1 MERGKKFIKDIFIYA
16 VGNLGSKLITF
27 LLVPLYTYFIS
38 PDDFGYYDIALNIS
52 FLGVGVLSLQ
62 LRDGVFRFLL
72 DNEDER
78 IRRDIVSFTF
88 RFLLKSTLVALV
100 IGLFCFLFYEIRF
113 LPWIVAL
120 TVVFMFYEIYIQV
133 IRGLGKN
140 VYFVYIGIL
149 TSFLTIGFSC
159 LFIVW
164 LGCGVLG
171 IFYANIL
178 SRVLSMF
185 FIECKLGILK
195 RYFRY
200 NFSDPQINKD
210 IIKYSLPLLPNAL
223 CWWILGSSNRLFI
236 DHYLGLE
243 SNGIY
248 AVAMKFASILET
260 FSLIIYQA
268 WQETAIKQYGSQ
280 DKNSFF
286 SSVLYAQMYIFSAFV
301 IFAVFMIKWNY
312 GWLVDDNFQE
322 SAQYLFPLG
331 ISVIF
336 FSLTSFFDMGY
347 QCSKETAR
355 NLPGVLLATGVNLLL
370 NFLLI
375 QRWGIGGIVASSI
388 LTYLSLFLYRMVD
401 SRRFFRVK
409 IPYAGMIPLAG
420 CVVAGI
426 IYYTVSDLYLQIIYV
441 VILMAVLGVAMPA
454 YVKSQLTSLILSKL
468 HKKRTL

>member
-1 MERGKKFIKDIFIYA
+1 MNRSKKFINDIFVYA
-16 VGNLGSKLITF
+16 IGNLGSKLITF

-52 FLGVGVLSLQ
+52 FLGVGVLSFQ

-72 DNEDER
+72 DNEDEK
-78 IRRDIVSFTF
+78 IRKYIVSFTC
-88 RFLLKSTLVALV
+88 RFLLRSTIVASL
-100 IGLFCFLFYEIRF
+100 IGLFCFFFFEIRF

-120 TVVFMFYEIYIQV
+120 TLVFMFYEIYIQV
-133 IRGLGKN
+133 IRGLGRN

-149 TSFLTIGFSC
+149 TSFLTAALSC
-159 LFIVW
+159 LFIIW
-164 LGCGVLG
+164 LECGVLG

-178 SRVLSMF
+178 SRLLSMLV
-185 FIECKLGILK
+185 IECKLRILK
-195 RYFRY
+195 KYFRY
-200 NFSDPQINKD
+200 DFSDSQINRE

-236 DHYLGLE
+236 DHYLGLGA
-243 SNGIY
+243 NGIY

-268 WQETAIKQYGSQ
+268 WQETAIKQYESQ
-280 DKNSFF
+280 DRNRFF

-301 IFAVFMIKWNY
+301 ILAVFMIKWNY
-312 GWLVDDNFQE
+312 GWLVDEDFQE

-336 FSLTSFFDMGY
+336 FTLTSFFDMGY

-355 NLPGVLLATGVNLLL
+355 NLPGVLFATGVNLLF
-370 NFLLI
+370 NFLLVQHWAI
-375 QRWGIGGIVASSI
+375 WGIVVSSI
-388 LTYLSLFLYRMVD
+388 LTYLFLFLYRMVD

-409 IPYAGMIPLAG
+409 VPYVGIIPLGG
-420 CVVAGI
+420 CVMAGI
-426 IYYTVSDLYLQIIYV
+426 IYYSVSNIYLQIIYV
-441 VILMAVLGVAMPA
+441 VILMALLWVVMPRYLKRQFA
-454 YVKSQLTSLILSKL
+454 QVGLAKL
-468 HKKRTL
+468 RKK

>member
-1 MERGKKFIKDIFIYA
+1 MERSRKFIKDIFIYA
-16 VGNLGSKLITF
+16 IGNLGSKLITF
-27 LLVPLYTYFIS
+27 LLVPLYTYFIA

-52 FLGVGVLSLQ
+52 FLGIGALSFQ

-72 DNEDER
+72 DNEDEK
-78 IRRDIVSFTF
+78 IRKYIVSFTF
-88 RFLLKSTLVALV
+88 RFLLRSTLVAFA
-100 IGLFCFLFYEIRF
+100 IGLVCLLFFEIRF

-133 IRGLGKN
+133 IRGLGRN

-149 TSFLTIGFSC
+149 TSFLTAALSC
-159 LFIVW
+159 LFIIW
-164 LGCGVLG
+164 LECEVLG

-178 SRVLSMF
+178 SRLLSMLV
-185 FIECKLGILK
+185 IECKLRILK
-195 RYFRY
+195 KYFRY
-200 NFSDPQINKD
+200 DFSDSQINRE

-236 DHYLGLE
+236 DHYLGLGA
-243 SNGIY
+243 NGIY

-268 WQETAIKQYGSQ
+268 WQETAIKQYESQ
-280 DKNSFF
+280 DRNRFF

-301 IFAVFMIKWNY
+301 ILAVFMIKWNY
-312 GWLVDDNFQE
+312 GWLVDEDFQE

-355 NLPGVLLATGVNLLL
+355 NLPGVLFATGVNLLF
-370 NFLLI
+370 NFLLVQHWAI
-375 QRWGIGGIVASSI
+375 WGIVVSSI
-388 LTYLSLFLYRMVD
+388 LTYLFLFLYRMVD

-409 IPYAGMIPLAG
+409 VPYMGIIPLGG
-420 CVVAGI
+420 CVMAGI
-426 IYYTVSDLYLQIIYV
+426 IYYGVTNMYLQMFYISV
-441 VILMAVLGVAMPA
+441 LMIVAWVSMPG
-454 YVKSQLTSLILSKL
+454 YIKKQLMSMALSKFSQ
-468 HKKRTL
+468 R

>member
-1 MERGKKFIKDIFIYA
+1 MERSKKFIKDIFIYA
-16 VGNLGSKLITF
+16 IGNLGSKLITF
-27 LLVPLYTYFIS
+27 LLVPLYTYFIA

-52 FLGVGVLSLQ
+52 FLGIGVLSFQ

-78 IRRDIVSFTF
+78 VRKDIISFTC
-88 RFLLKSTLVALV
+88 RFLLRSTLVAFA
-100 IGLFCFLFYEIRF
+100 IGLFCFFFFEIRF

-140 VYFVYIGIL
+140 VYFVYTGIL
-149 TSFLTIGFSC
+149 TSFLTIIFSC
-159 LFIVW
+159 LFIIG

-178 SRVLSMF
+178 SRVLSMCI
-185 FIECKLGILK
+185 IECMLRILK
-195 RYFRY
+195 KYFRY
-200 NFSDPQINKD
+200 NFSDSQINHEM
-210 IIKYSLPLLPNAL
+210 IKYSLPLLPNAL
-223 CWWILGSSNRLFI
+223 CWWLLGSSNRLFI

-301 IFAVFMIKWNY
+301 ILVIFMIKWNY
-312 GWLVDDNFQE
+312 GWLVDENFQT
-322 SAQYLFPLG
+322 SIQYLFPMG

-347 QCSKETAR
+347 QCSKETMR
-355 NLPGVLLATGVNLLL
+355 NLPGVVLATGVNLLL

-375 QRWGIGGIVASSI
+375 QRWAIWGIVVSSI
-388 LTYLSLFLYRMVD
+388 LTYLFLFLYRMFD

-409 IPYAGMIPLAG
+409 IPYMGAIPLGG
-420 CVVAGI
+420 CIIAGI
-426 IYYTVSDLYLQIIYV
+426 IYYGVTNIYLQIFYISV
-441 VILMAVLGVAMPA
+441 LMIVAWVAMPG
-454 YVKSQLTSLILSKL
+454 YIKTQLKTMILSKL
-468 HKKRTL
+468 PQK

>member
-1 MERGKKFIKDIFIYA
+1 MNRGNKFINDIFIYA

-52 FLGVGVLSLQ
+52 FLGIGVLSFQ
-62 LRDGVFRFLL
+62 LRSGVFRFLL

-78 IRRDIVSFTF
+78 IRKNIISFTC
-88 RFLLKSTLVALV
+88 RFLLRSTFVAFA
-100 IGLFCFLFYEIRF
+100 IGIFCFLFFEIRF

-133 IRGLGKN
+133 IRGLGMN

-149 TSFLTIGFSC
+149 TSILTIVLSC
-159 LFIVW
+159 LFIIG
-164 LGCGVLG
+164 LDYGVVG

-178 SRVLSMF
+178 SRILSMCV
-185 FIECKLGILK
+185 IECKLRILK
-195 RYFRY
+195 KYFRY
-200 NFSDPQINKD
+200 NFSDSQINREM
-210 IIKYSLPLLPNAL
+210 IRYSLPLLPNAL
-223 CWWILGSSNRLFI
+223 CWWLLGGSNRLFI

-243 SNGIY
+243 FNGIY

-268 WQETAIKQYGSQ
+268 WQETAIKQYGSE
-280 DKNSFF
+280 DKNRFF

-301 IFAVFMIKWNY
+301 ILGIFVIKWNY
-312 GWLVDDNFQE
+312 GWLVDENFQG
-322 SAQYLFPLG
+322 SAQYLFPMG

-355 NLPGVLLATGVNLLL
+355 NLPGVILATGLNLLL
-370 NFLLI
+370 NYLLVQQWAI
-375 QRWGIGGIVASSI
+375 WGVVISSI
-388 LTYLSLFLYRMVD
+388 FTYLFLFLYRMVD
-401 SRRFFRVK
+401 SRRFFHVK
-409 IPYAGMIPLAG
+409 IPYAGMIPLGG
-420 CVVAGI
+420 CIVAGI
-426 IYYTVSDLYLQIIYV
+426 IYYEVISIYFQIAYLLVLMIVLWV
-441 VILMAVLGVAMPA
+441 VMPRYIKNQLMAMF
-454 YVKSQLTSLILSKL
+454 LSKL
-468 HKKRTL
+468 FKNR

>member
-1 MERGKKFIKDIFIYA
+1 MNRGRKFINDIFIYA
-16 VGNLGSKLITF
+16 IGNLGSKLITF

-38 PDDFGYYDIALNIS
+38 PEDFGYYDIALNIS
-52 FLGVGVLSLQ
+52 FLGIGLLSFQ
-62 LRDGVFRFLL
+62 LKDGVFRFLL
-72 DNEDER
+72 DNEEEK
-78 IRRDIVSFTF
+78 IRKYIVTFTF
-88 RFLLKSTLVALV
+88 RFLLRSTA
-100 IGLFCFLFYEIRF
+100 IAFLLGFICSFFFDILY

-120 TVVFMFYEIYIQV
+120 TIAFMFYEIYIQV

-140 VYFVYIGIL
+140 VYFVYAGIL
-149 TSFLTIGFSC
+149 TSFLTILFSL
-159 LFIVW
+159 LFIVE
-164 LGCGVLG
+164 LDCGVLG

-178 SRVLSMF
+178 SRFSSMM
-185 FIECKLGILK
+185 IVECKLGILRK
-195 RYFRY
+195 YFRY
-200 NFSDPQINKD
+200 NFSDPQINKEL
-210 IIKYSLPLLPNAL
+210 IKYSLPLLPNAL

-268 WQETAIKQYGSQ
+268 WQETAIKQYESQ
-280 DKNSFF
+280 DKNRFF

-301 IFAVFMIKWNY
+301 ILSVFLIKWNY

-322 SAQYLFPLG
+322 SGQYLFPLG

-347 QCSKETAR
+347 QCSKETVR
-355 NLPGVLLATGVNLLL
+355 NLPGVLLATGLNLLL

-375 QRWGIGGIVASSI
+375 QRWGIWGVVIASI
-388 LTYLSLFLYRMVD
+388 MTYLFLFLFRMVD

-409 IPYAGMIPLAG
+409 VPYAGAIPLLCCIIAG
-420 CVVAGI
+420 FIFYGI
-426 IYYTVSDLYLQIIYV
+426 SDLYLQCICVFVLIAAMV
-441 VILMAVLGVAMPA
+441 VGMPRYIKEQLRQILWA
-454 YVKSQLTSLILSKL
+454 KL
-468 HKKRTL
+468 QKKP

>member
-1 MERGKKFIKDIFIYA
+1 MERSRKFIKDIFIYA
-16 VGNLGSKLITF
+16 IGNLGSKLITF
-27 LLVPLYTYFIS
+27 LLVPLYTYFIA

-52 FLGVGVLSLQ
+52 FLGIGALSFQ

-72 DNEDER
+72 DNEDEK
-78 IRRDIVSFTF
+78 IRKYIVSFTF
-88 RFLLKSTLVALV
+88 RFLLRSTLVASL
-100 IGLFCFLFYEIRF
+100 IGLCCFFFFEIRF

-133 IRGLGKN
+133 IRGLGRN

-149 TSFLTIGFSC
+149 TSFLTAALSC
-159 LFIVW
+159 LFIIW
-164 LGCGVLG
+164 LECGVLG

-178 SRVLSMF
+178 SRLLSMLV
-185 FIECKLGILK
+185 IECKLRILK
-195 RYFRY
+195 KYFRY
-200 NFSDPQINKD
+200 DFSDSQINRE

-236 DHYLGLE
+236 DHYLGLGA
-243 SNGIY
+243 NGIY

-268 WQETAIKQYGSQ
+268 WQETAIKQYESQ
-280 DKNSFF
+280 DRNRFF

-301 IFAVFMIKWNY
+301 ILAVFMIKWNY
-312 GWLVDDNFQE
+312 GWLVDEDFQE

-355 NLPGVLLATGVNLLL
+355 NLPGVLFATGVNLLF
-370 NFLLI
+370 NFLLVQHWAI
-375 QRWGIGGIVASSI
+375 WGIVVSSI
-388 LTYLSLFLYRMVD
+388 LTYLFLFLYRMVD

-409 IPYAGMIPLAG
+409 VPYMGIIPLGG
-420 CVVAGI
+420 CVMAGI
-426 IYYTVSDLYLQIIYV
+426 IYYGVTNMYLQMFYISV
-441 VILMAVLGVAMPA
+441 LMIVAWVSMPG
-454 YVKSQLTSLILSKL
+454 YIKKQLMSMALSKFSQ
-468 HKKRTL
+468 R

>member
-1 MERGKKFIKDIFIYA
+1 MERSRKFIKDIFIYA
-16 VGNLGSKLITF
+16 IGNLGSKLITF
-27 LLVPLYTYFIS
+27 LLVPLYTYFIA

-52 FLGVGVLSLQ
+52 FLGIGALSFQ

-72 DNEDER
+72 DNEDEK
-78 IRRDIVSFTF
+78 IRKYIVSFTF
-88 RFLLKSTLVALV
+88 RFLLRSTLVAFA
-100 IGLFCFLFYEIRF
+100 IGLVCLLFFEIRF

-133 IRGLGKN
+133 IRGLGRN

-149 TSFLTIGFSC
+149 TSFLTAALSC
-159 LFIVW
+159 LFIIW
-164 LGCGVLG
+164 LECGVLG

-178 SRVLSMF
+178 SRLLSMLV
-185 FIECKLGILK
+185 IECKLRILK
-195 RYFRY
+195 KYFRY
-200 NFSDPQINKD
+200 DFSDSQINRE

-236 DHYLGLE
+236 DHYLGLGA
-243 SNGIY
+243 NGIY

-268 WQETAIKQYGSQ
+268 WQETAIKQYESQ
-280 DKNSFF
+280 DRNRFF

-301 IFAVFMIKWNY
+301 ILAVFMIKWNY
-312 GWLVDDNFQE
+312 GWLVDEDFQE

-355 NLPGVLLATGVNLLL
+355 NLPGVLFATGVNLLF
-370 NFLLI
+370 NFLLVQHWAI
-375 QRWGIGGIVASSI
+375 WGIVVSSI
-388 LTYLSLFLYRMVD
+388 LTYLFLFLYRMVD

-409 IPYAGMIPLAG
+409 VPYMGIIPLGG
-420 CVVAGI
+420 CVMAGI
-426 IYYTVSDLYLQIIYV
+426 IYYGVTNMYLQMFYISV
-441 VILMAVLGVAMPA
+441 LMIVAWVSMPG
-454 YVKSQLTSLILSKL
+454 YIKKQLMSMALSKFSQ
-468 HKKRTL
+468 R

>member
-1 MERGKKFIKDIFIYA
+1 MERSRKFIKDIFIYA
-16 VGNLGSKLITF
+16 IGNLGSKLITF
-27 LLVPLYTYFIS
+27 LLVPLYTYFIA

-52 FLGVGVLSLQ
+52 FLGIGALSFQ

-72 DNEDER
+72 DNEDEK
-78 IRRDIVSFTF
+78 IRKYIVSFTF
-88 RFLLKSTLVALV
+88 RFLLRSTLVASL
-100 IGLFCFLFYEIRF
+100 IGLCCFFFFEIRF

-133 IRGLGKN
+133 IRGLGRN

-149 TSFLTIGFSC
+149 TSFLTAALSC
-159 LFIVW
+159 LFIIW
-164 LGCGVLG
+164 LECGVLG

-178 SRVLSMF
+178 SRLLSMLV
-185 FIECKLGILK
+185 IECKLRILK
-195 RYFRY
+195 KYFRY
-200 NFSDPQINKD
+200 DFSDSQINRE

-236 DHYLGLE
+236 DHYLGLGA
-243 SNGIY
+243 NGIY

-268 WQETAIKQYGSQ
+268 WQETAIKQYESQ
-280 DKNSFF
+280 DRNRFF

-301 IFAVFMIKWNY
+301 ILAVFMIKWNY
-312 GWLVDDNFQE
+312 GWLVDEDFQE

-355 NLPGVLLATGVNLLL
+355 NLPGVLFATGVNLLF
-370 NFLLI
+370 NFLLVQHWAI
-375 QRWGIGGIVASSI
+375 WGIVVSSI
-388 LTYLSLFLYRMVD
+388 LTYLFLFLYRMVD
-401 SRRFFRVK
+401 SRCFFRVK
-409 IPYAGMIPLAG
+409 VPYMGIIPLGG
-420 CVVAGI
+420 CVMAGI
-426 IYYTVSDLYLQIIYV
+426 IYYGVTNMYLQMFYISV
-441 VILMAVLGVAMPA
+441 LMIVAWVSMPG
-454 YVKSQLTSLILSKL
+454 YIKKQLMSMALSKFSQ
-468 HKKRTL
+468 R

>member
-1 MERGKKFIKDIFIYA
+1 MERSRKFIKDIFIYA
-16 VGNLGSKLITF
+16 IGNLGSKLITF
-27 LLVPLYTYFIS
+27 LLVPLYTYFIA

-52 FLGVGVLSLQ
+52 FLGIGVLSFQ

-72 DNEDER
+72 DNEDDR
-78 IRRDIVSFTF
+78 IRKDIISFTC
-88 RFLLKSTLVALV
+88 RFLLRSTLVAFA
-100 IGLFCFLFYEIRF
+100 IGLVCLFFFEIRF

-120 TVVFMFYEIYIQV
+120 TIVFMFYEIYIQV

-149 TSFLTIGFSC
+149 TSFLTILFSC
-159 LFIVW
+159 LFIIA
-164 LGCGVLG
+164 LDCGVLG

-178 SRVLSMF
+178 SRVLSMGI
-185 FIECKLGILK
+185 IECKLKILK
-195 RYFRY
+195 KYFRY
-200 NFSDPQINKD
+200 DFSDPQINREM
-210 IIKYSLPLLPNAL
+210 IKYSLPLLPNAL
-223 CWWILGSSNRLFI
+223 CWWLLGSSNRLFI

-286 SSVLYAQMYIFSAFV
+286 SSVLYAQMYAFSAFV
-301 IFAVFMIKWNY
+301 ILVIFVIKWNY
-312 GWLVDDNFQE
+312 GWLVDENFQA
-322 SAQYLFPLG
+322 SAQYLFPMG

-355 NLPGVLLATGVNLLL
+355 NLPGVLFATGVNLLF
-370 NFLLI
+370 NFLLVQHWAI
-375 QRWGIGGIVASSI
+375 WGIVVSSI
-388 LTYLSLFLYRMVD
+388 LTYLFLFLYRLVD

-409 IPYAGMIPLAG
+409 IPYGGLIPLVG
-420 CVVAGI
+420 CLVAGI
-426 IYYTVSDLYLQIIYV
+426 IYYSITSIYFQV
-441 VILMAVLGVAMPA
+441 AFVFILMFFLWLVMPG
-454 YVKSQLTSLILSKL
+454 YIKKQLKVMVLSKL
-468 HKKRTL
+468 LKK

>member
-1 MERGKKFIKDIFIYA
+1 MNRSRKFINDIFIYA
-16 VGNLGSKLITF
+16 IGNLGSKLITF
-27 LLVPLYTYFIS
+27 LLVPLYTYFIA

-52 FLGVGVLSLQ
+52 FFGIGVLSFQ

-72 DNEDER
+72 DNEDDR
-78 IRRDIVSFTF
+78 IRKDIISFTC
-88 RFLLKSTLVALV
+88 RFLLRSTLVAFA
-100 IGLFCFLFYEIRF
+100 IGLVCLLFFEIRF

-149 TSFLTIGFSC
+149 TSFLTIVFSC
-159 LFIVW
+159 LFIIG
-164 LGCGVLG
+164 LDCGVLG

-178 SRVLSMF
+178 SRLLSMCI
-185 FIECKLGILK
+185 IECKLRILK

-200 NFSDPQINKD
+200 DFSDPQINREM
-210 IIKYSLPLLPNAL
+210 IRYSLPLLPNAL
-223 CWWILGSSNRLFI
+223 CWWLLGSSNRLFI

-286 SSVLYAQMYIFSAFV
+286 SSVLYAQMYVFSAFV
-301 IFAVFMIKWNY
+301 ILVIFAIKWNY
-312 GWLVDDNFQE
+312 GWLVDENFQA
-322 SAQYLFPLG
+322 SAQYLFPMG

-355 NLPGVLLATGVNLLL
+355 NLPGVILATALNLLL

-375 QRWGIGGIVASSI
+375 QRWAIWGIVASSI
-388 LTYLSLFLYRMVD
+388 LTYLFLFLYRMVD
-401 SRRFFRVK
+401 SRRFFRVR
-409 IPYAGMIPLAG
+409 IPYAGMIPLGG
-420 CVVAGI
+420 CLVAGF
-426 IYYTVSDLYLQIIYV
+426 IYYGVSSIYLQILYV
-441 VILMAVLGVAMPA
+441 AILMVLLWIAMPR
-454 YVKSQLTSLILSKL
+454 YVKEQLVQVGMAKL
-468 HKKRTL
+468 RKK

>member
-1 MERGKKFIKDIFIYA
+1 MERSRKFIKDIFIYA
-16 VGNLGSKLITF
+16 IGNLGSKLITF
-27 LLVPLYTYFIS
+27 LLVPLYTYFIA

-52 FLGVGVLSLQ
+52 FLGIGVLSFQ

-72 DNEDER
+72 DNEDDR
-78 IRRDIVSFTF
+78 IRKDIISFTC
-88 RFLLKSTLVALV
+88 RFLLRSTLVAFA
-100 IGLFCFLFYEIRF
+100 IGLVCLFFFEIRF

-133 IRGLGKN
+133 IRGLGRN

-149 TSFLTIGFSC
+149 TSFLTAALSC
-159 LFIVW
+159 LFIIW
-164 LGCGVLG
+164 LECGVLG

-178 SRVLSMF
+178 SRLLSMLV
-185 FIECKLGILK
+185 IECKLRILK
-195 RYFRY
+195 KYFRY
-200 NFSDPQINKD
+200 DFSDSQINRE

-236 DHYLGLE
+236 DHYLGLGA
-243 SNGIY
+243 NGIY

-268 WQETAIKQYGSQ
+268 WQETAIKQYESQ
-280 DKNSFF
+280 DRNRFF

-301 IFAVFMIKWNY
+301 ILAVFMIKWNY
-312 GWLVDDNFQE
+312 GWLVDEDFQE

-355 NLPGVLLATGVNLLL
+355 NLPGVLFATGVNLLF
-370 NFLLI
+370 NFLLVQHWAI
-375 QRWGIGGIVASSI
+375 WGIVVSSI
-388 LTYLSLFLYRMVD
+388 LTYLFLFLYRMVD

-409 IPYAGMIPLAG
+409 VPYMGIIPLGG
-420 CVVAGI
+420 CVMAGI
-426 IYYTVSDLYLQIIYV
+426 IYYGVTNMYLQMFYISV
-441 VILMAVLGVAMPA
+441 LMIVAWVSMPG
-454 YVKSQLTSLILSKL
+454 YIKKQLMSMALSKFSQ
-468 HKKRTL
+468 R